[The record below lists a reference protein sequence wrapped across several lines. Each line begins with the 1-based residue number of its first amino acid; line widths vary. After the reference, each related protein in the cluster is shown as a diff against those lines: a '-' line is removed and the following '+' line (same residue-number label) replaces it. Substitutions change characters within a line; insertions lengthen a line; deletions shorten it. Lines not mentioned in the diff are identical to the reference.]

1 MSVPDAFVEKS
12 NFPVRHGKT
21 FIKLNKDNESECM
34 LYHHFDPDKDVGEI
48 KTPEKSV
55 LYQQLYSIRTE
66 RGILTTLIELNG
78 YYDVYIN
85 TTFNSSNDI
94 SFLRTFTDKDK
105 ACKFYLTIVNQI
117 YEKGLK
123 GIPKDMPK

>member
-1 MSVPDAFVEKS
+1 MSDHDDFVEKS
-12 NFPVRHGKT
+12 KFPVRHGKT

-34 LYHHFDPDKDVGEI
+34 VYHYFDPDKDVGEI
-48 KTPEKSV
+48 KTPKKSI

-85 TTFNSSNDI
+85 TTFNSSNDT
-94 SFLRTFTDKDK
+94 SFLRTFKNKDE

-117 YEKGLK
+117 YEKGIK
-123 GIPKDMPK
+123 GMPK